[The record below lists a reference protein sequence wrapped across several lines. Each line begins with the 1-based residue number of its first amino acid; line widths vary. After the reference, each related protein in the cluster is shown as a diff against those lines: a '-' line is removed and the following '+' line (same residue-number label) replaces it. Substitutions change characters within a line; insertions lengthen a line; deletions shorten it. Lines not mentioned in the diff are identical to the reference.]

1 MFSMSILDLQDA
13 ESHDK
18 MVTCVEDA
26 VDRLEDVLQQVQ
38 CELSGVQEK
47 MEDIKIEVGPVL
59 VEAF

>member
-1 MFSMSILDLQDA
+1 MQEA

-59 VEAF
+59 VEAY

>member
-1 MFSMSILDLQDA
+1 MFSMSILYLQEA

-18 MVTCVEDA
+18 LVTCVEDA

-59 VEAF
+59 IEAY